1 MKLEIINE
9 DFSIC
14 KVADYSQ
21 INLESSFCFI
31 QKTDEE
37 NSLVC
42 LTKDVPNNIT
52 ARDDGWVAL
61 KIDDILN
68 FNLVGIL
75 SKISTLLANE
85 NISIF
90 ALSTFNT
97 DYILLYKQHLPLAIE
112 TLEKNGYQIM
122 KGE

>member
-1 MKLEIINE
+1 MKIKIINE

-14 KVADYSQ
+14 KVIDYTQ

-42 LTKDVPNNIT
+42 LTKDVPNNTT

-61 KIDDILN
+61 KIEDILN